1 MTIGIVENL
10 QSSYDATNRMFHS
23 FGEWVTLII
32 IEMLYLAGVFLLM
45 FGALGYFLSF
55 AGVPDAALAPM
66 NLVISLLGMFG
77 IAALILGLIL
87 TVVFGFLVSGI
98 MIRVYRSGAVTL
110 DRWGSMFL
118 DGLLAGII
126 AFIYSIPLMIL
137 AIVLAFGPMGNP
149 GYAVAYNVI
158 LIIASI
164 LTSMIL
170 LMAIVRF
177 AKAERFGAAFEFR
190 EVLDI
195 IATIGWLRYLA
206 NMIVL
211 SIVLCVICV
220 ILMVI
225 LVIGW
230 ILLVVVMPFLT
241 IWEAKFIVNL
251 YESATPQVPPVPET
265 VSAAE

>member
-23 FGEWVTLII
+23 FGEWVILII

-45 FGALGYFLSF
+45 FGMIGYFLSF
-55 AGVPDAALAPM
+55 AGVPDAALSTVTPF
-66 NLVISLLGMFG
+66 ISLLSMLG
-77 IAALILGLIL
+77 IAALILGVIL
-87 TVVFGFLVSGI
+87 TLVFGLLVSGV
-98 MIRVYRSGAVTL
+98 MIRVYRGGEIKL

-126 AFIYSIPLMIL
+126 TLIYSIPLVIL
-137 AIVLAFGPMGNP
+137 SIVLVFGPMNNP
-149 GYAVAYNVI
+149 GYALAYNVI

-164 LTSMIL
+164 LTSMIF

-190 EVLDI
+190 EILDV
-195 IATIGWLRYLA
+195 IAAIGWLRYLA
-206 NMIVL
+206 NLIVL

-241 IWEAKFIVNL
+241 IWEAKFIANL
-251 YESATPQVPPVPET
+251 YESAAPKTPAVPET